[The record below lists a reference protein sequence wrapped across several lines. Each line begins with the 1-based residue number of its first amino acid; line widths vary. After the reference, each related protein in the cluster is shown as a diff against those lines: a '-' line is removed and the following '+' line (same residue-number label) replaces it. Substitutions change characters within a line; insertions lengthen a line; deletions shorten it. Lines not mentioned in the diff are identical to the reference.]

1 MKIVAKSFTS
11 LFLAAWILVGSLGIS
26 WTEATCVYTGAK
38 KITLT
43 KSESCCKNTAQAQ
56 LSRAQCCFLG
66 KYQVKFNF
74 DLTKGNTAL
83 QWVFTPASP
92 AVSYPSV
99 EVVYQELDSFT
110 SFHANAPPLPQQVRL
125 AQLQTYLI

>member
-38 KITLT
+38 KISVS
-43 KSESCCKNTAQAQ
+43 KANSCCKKSTQAQ
-56 LSRAQCCFLG
+56 LSRAKCCFLD

-74 DLTKGNTAL
+74 DLTKGDTAL
-83 QWVFTPASP
+83 QWVFTPVSTV
-92 AVSYPSV
+92 VSYQSA
-99 EVVYQELDSFT
+99 EIVYQELDYFT
-110 SFHANAPPLPQQVRL
+110 SFSANAPPLAQQVRL
-125 AQLQTYLI
+125 AQLQSYLI